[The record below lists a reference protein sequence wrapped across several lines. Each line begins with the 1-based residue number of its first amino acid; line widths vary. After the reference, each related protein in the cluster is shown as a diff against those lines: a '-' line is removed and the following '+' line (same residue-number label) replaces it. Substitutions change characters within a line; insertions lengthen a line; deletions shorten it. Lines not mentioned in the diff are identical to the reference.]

1 MSAMCVTALSVKEQ
15 NSFFWSQNVIA
26 KIEKTVQ
33 ARIDRTAAE
42 IFERAGRP
50 TGKELQSRMAAERQL
65 SLSRV
70 RLIECSDSITL
81 FAFVPDAPEK
91 RLSVFLT
98 SRGVAVRSIPKE
110 KGPDANDEQFLIA
123 RWGTEVDP
131 HTAFGTLDGNTFCL
145 TAWQLPSPKVRN
157 RFQLWSLSSA
167 SSNRNDLQLTN
178 RRMRT

>member
-1 MSAMCVTALSVKEQ
+1 MSAMCVSALSAKSRE
-15 NSFFWSQNVIA
+15 SSSLWSQNVIA
-26 KIEKTVQ
+26 EIEKTVQ
-33 ARIDRTAAE
+33 ARIDKAAAE

-50 TGKELQSRMAAERQL
+50 AGKELQSRMAAERQL

-98 SRGVAVRSIPKE
+98 SRGVAVRAVPKE
-110 KGPDANDEQFLIA
+110 KGPDADEQFLIA
-123 RWGTEVDP
+123 RWATEVDP

-167 SSNRNDLQLTN
+167 SSRNDLHLAN
-178 RRMRT
+178 RRTRT

>member
-15 NSFFWSQNVIA
+15 QNSFFWSQNVIA
-26 KIEKTVQ
+26 EIEKTVQ
-33 ARIDRTAAE
+33 ARIDRTAGE

-50 TGKELQSRMAAERQL
+50 TGKEPQSRMAAERQL

-110 KGPDANDEQFLIA
+110 KGPDAKDEQFLIA

-131 HTAFGTLDGNTFCL
+131 HTAFATLDGNTFCL

-167 SSNRNDLQLTN
+167 SSRNDLQLAN